1 MPVSMFISILKNVLN
16 SAAELST
23 FLSIVEGTSMLMMAS
38 LWLIIGSSRQ
48 LRAVWIEIEQR

>member
-1 MPVSMFISILKNVLN
+1 MPVSMFITILKNVLN